1 MATSDPKSIRKQRN
15 GKCRAP
21 AKCNSEPGPQTL
33 HAFARATHRLC
44 ASLCTSLL
52 HSCGARTCCLTRS
65 VVLQPFLLPTCPPL
79 VRKTLARWQRARQS
93 TATST
98 TQRAQ
103 DLARTGSAII
113 HDHGWSSVN
122 LAWMPGGPRNAT
134 PASHTCARG
143 PARMRPRNLTKRE
156 FARANDG
163 QITSDFAQR
172 AADTPFNA
180 RNFRAWRRGSS
191 VGRTYTALQA
201 VAPQLVRRHPRHAPA
216 RPAQHRL

>member
-1 MATSDPKSIRKQRN
+1 MLFCSPSCCQ
-15 GKCRAP
+15 RAP
-21 AKCNSEPGPQTL
+21 ASAARTRTL
-33 HAFARATHRLC
+33 HHV
-44 ASLCTSLL
+44 S
-52 HSCGARTCCLTRS
+52 
-65 VVLQPFLLPTCPPL
+65 L

-134 PASHTCARG
+134 PASRTCARG
-143 PARMRPRNLTKRE
+143 SARMRPRNLDAKALQNTKRK
-156 FARANDG
+156 FARADDG

-191 VGRTYTALQA
+191 VSRTLHA
-201 VAPQLVRRHPRHAPA
+201 VAPQLVRRHPRHLTVDDCSNQMVPGSIPGGRMRAA
-216 RPAQHRL
+216 CCEAHGGLIAQLVRAYG